1 MCESG
6 RGGTLAMIANYL
18 ICRRVAW
25 GFRSHVLFLLVFLHN
40 LQKCLVDTHTC
51 VYLGGGKGKRVF
63 CRKSRQVKRMMM
75 AYQFQHCLCGVLVQ
89 VATTHVNQC
98 MAIVY
103 LTDLSQTPASS
114 ANVYIVV
121 VDLSLSLAVC
131 FLSDVCLY
139 TNIIGQ

>member
-1 MCESG
+1 
-6 RGGTLAMIANYL
+6 MIANCFIY
-18 ICRRVAW
+18 RRVAW
-25 GFRSHVLFLLVFLHN
+25 GSRSLILFLLVFLHN
-40 LQKCLVDTHTC
+40 LQKMPGQYTHMYAC
-51 VYLGGGKGKRVF
+51 VHLGGGKGKRVF

-75 AYQFQHCLCGVLVQ
+75 AYQFQHCLCSVLVQ
-89 VATTHVNQC
+89 MATTHVNQC